1 MPATRTRRSR
11 LEGTEPTD
19 APPPPSSA
27 AAMLFEIV
35 HETAYQN
42 AAPASEAYLE
52 LRLHPPDTPHQT
64 VLQRRLHLDP
74 SAPTSAFED
83 YFGNRAEFFS
93 LPSRHQSLLIRNE
106 LLVRTHPQP
115 PPAEALGVSVQEA
128 RQIFASAG
136 DLVFDYLQ
144 PTELIPQSREAHQW
158 ARRHLPARLELGPGL
173 LALNHAVFAA
183 FRYESGATDTSTPLE
198 TLWTQR
204 RGVCQDFSH
213 ILLSVLRSAGLPA
226 RYVCGY
232 IETDPPPA
240 RSGTPR
246 RRLIGSVAT
255 HAWVEVLLPGLH
267 WYALDPTND
276 KPCDERHV
284 AMSIG
289 RDFRDA
295 SPVRGTFK
303 GSSGQRLKVR
313 VQMRRRSE
321 RAGTPLAAV
330 TTPS

>member
-1 MPATRTRRSR
+1 
-11 LEGTEPTD
+11 
-19 APPPPSSA
+19 
-27 AAMLFEIV
+27 MLFEIV

-52 LRLHPPDTPHQT
+52 LRLRPPDTAHQT
-64 VLQRRLHLDP
+64 VVQRRLRLEP
-74 SAPTSAFED
+74 AAPISDFED

-93 LPSRHQSLLIRNE
+93 LPSRHQALLIRNE
-106 LLVRTHPQP
+106 LLVRTHLQA
-115 PPAEALGVSVQEA
+115 PPAEALTISVQEA

-144 PTELIPQSREAHQW
+144 PTELIPQSRESHQW
-158 ARRHLPARLELGPGL
+158 ARRHLGAGVELGAGL
-173 LALNHAVFAA
+173 QALNHAVFAA
-183 FRYESGATDTSTPLE
+183 FRYESGSTDTSTPLE
-198 TLWTQR
+198 TLWSQR
-204 RGVCQDFSH
+204 RGVCQDFTH
-213 ILLSVLRSAGLPA
+213 VLLSVLRAAGLPA

-232 IETDPPPA
+232 IETDPPPP
-240 RSGTPR
+240 RSGVPR

-284 AMSIG
+284 AVSFG

-321 RAGTPLAAV
+321 RSATLAQSLL
-330 TTPS
+330 PSA